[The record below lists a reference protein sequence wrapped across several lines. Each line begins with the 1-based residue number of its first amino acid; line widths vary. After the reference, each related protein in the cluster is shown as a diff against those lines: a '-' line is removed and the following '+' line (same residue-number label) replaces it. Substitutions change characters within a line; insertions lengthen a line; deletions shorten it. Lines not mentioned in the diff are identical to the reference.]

1 MFINRVYIFENMGRI
16 YLNGIKIYAYHGCQ
30 KEENKIGSYYK
41 INLMVKSNLEKP
53 SKSDLLTD
61 TINYSTL
68 YEIVEKEMSIKSSL
82 IEHVC
87 DRILNVLFKTFPY
100 ILKAKIEVSKLN
112 PPIDG
117 DINKV
122 SVKKKRNRSLK

>member
-1 MFINRVYIFENMGRI
+1 MGKI
-16 YLNGIKIYAYHGCQ
+16 YLKGIKIYAYHGCL
-30 KEENKIGSYYK
+30 KEENIIGSYYK
-41 INLMVKSNLEKP
+41 VNLMVKTNLEKP
-53 SKSDLLTD
+53 SKSDLLID
-61 TINYSTL
+61 TIDYSRL
-68 YEIVEKEMSIKSSL
+68 YQIIEKEMSIKSSL